1 MEREFSS
8 SAAPPFVRSPR
19 ASSVSGCSTVYQVV
33 DFLYEVGPVH
43 HGGRAKTVS
52 VEFAGIFLSVGHLL
66 RTIEPSFP
74 AISRYF
80 PRLPAVAVAGVGSV
94 PVGGQPERIH
104 GTDMRARGVNGE
116 NNDSLT
122 PDPMVG

>member
-1 MEREFSS
+1 M
-8 SAAPPFVRSPR
+8 
-19 ASSVSGCSTVYQVV
+19 YQVV
-33 DFLYEVGPVH
+33 DFLYEVRPVH

-80 PRLPAVAVAGVGSV
+80 PRLPAVAGVGSV
-94 PVGGQPERIH
+94 PVGAQPERVH

-116 NNDSLT
+116 NNESLT
-122 PDPMVG
+122 PDAMVG